1 MQSELKTNDSGV
13 ISGTSVTPTYSPTH
27 SPTHSPTYVARR
39 ADVEEYFDRTAA
51 DAWAKLT
58 STAPVG
64 RIRSTV
70 RAGRDEMRDLLLQW
84 LPQDLRGKR
93 VLDAG
98 CGTGALAIIAAAR
111 GAQVI
116 AVDLSPTL
124 IDLAIT
130 RLPSTIKNLALPH
143 NNLSPFE
150 PGVLFKSGDLLDPS
164 YGTFDYVVS
173 MDCLI
178 HYSLDDTISVLN
190 NLGQRTRCSM
200 LFTMAPGNL
209 LVNSLLAIGQLFPRG
224 NRSPAIQAIVPSKLF
239 ERIGASKTLIHWK
252 VTQTQRVK
260 RGFYTSQAVEMVKS

>member
-1 MQSELKTNDSGV
+1 MQSELKTSDSGA
-13 ISGTSVTPTYSPTH
+13 SVSAEVTATYA
-27 SPTHSPTYVARR
+27 ARR
-39 ADVEEYFDRTAA
+39 ANVEEYFDRTAA

-70 RAGRDEMRDLLLQW
+70 RAGRDEMRTLLANW

-98 CGTGALAIIAAAR
+98 CGTGALAIIAAGR

-124 IDLAIT
+124 IDLAVT
-130 RLPSTIKNLALPH
+130 RLPSDIKNLSFTQ
-143 NNLSPFE
+143 NNAAPFE
-150 PGVLFKSGDLLDPS
+150 AGVLFKAGDLLDPS
-164 YGTFDYVVS
+164 YGSFDYVVS

-178 HYSLDDTISVLN
+178 HYSLDDTINVLN
-190 NLGQRTRCSM
+190 NLGQRTRSGM

-209 LVNSLLAIGQLFPRG
+209 FVNSLLAIGQMFPRG
-224 NRSPAIQAIVPSKLF
+224 DRSPAIQAIVPNKLF
-239 ERIGASKTLIHWK
+239 ERIAASPPLSAWK

-260 RGFYTSQAVEMVKS
+260 RGFYTSQAVEMIRS

>member
-1 MQSELKTNDSGV
+1 MQSELKTNSSGV
-13 ISGTSVTPTYSPTH
+13 TAGAGDSATCTATY
-27 SPTHSPTYVARR
+27 AQRR
-39 ADVEEYFDRTAA
+39 ANVEEYFDRTAA

-70 RAGRDEMRDLLLQW
+70 RAGRDEMRELLLKW

-93 VLDAG
+93 ILDAG
-98 CGTGALAIIAAAR
+98 CGTGAIAIIAAAR

-124 IDLAIT
+124 INLAVT
-130 RLPSTIKNLALPH
+130 RLPSNIKNLALSEGS
-143 NNLSPFE
+143 LSTVE
-150 PGVLFKSGDLLDPS
+150 PGVLFKAGDLLDPS

-190 NLGQRTRCSM
+190 NLGQRTRCGM
-200 LFTMAPGNL
+200 LFTMAPGNFF
-209 LVNSLLAIGQLFPRG
+209 VNSLLAIGQLFPRAD
-224 NRSPAIQAIVPSKLF
+224 RSPAIQAIVPSKLF
-239 ERIGASKTLIHWK
+239 DRIAASKPLSHWK

-260 RGFYTSQAVEMVKS
+260 RGFYTSQAVEMISS

>member
-1 MQSELKTNDSGV
+1 MQSELKTNDSGAHAGAAV
-13 ISGTSVTPTYSPTH
+13 ITNPVTATYA
-27 SPTHSPTYVARR
+27 ARR
-39 ADVEEYFDRTAA
+39 ANVEEYFDRTAA

-70 RAGRDEMRDLLLQW
+70 RAGRDEMRALLLDW
-84 LPQDLRGKR
+84 LPQDLHGKR

-124 IDLAIT
+124 IDLAVT
-130 RLPSTIKNLALPH
+130 RLPSGIKNLALAS
-143 NNLSPFE
+143 NKGSQFE
-150 PGVLFKSGDLLDPS
+150 AGVLFKAGDLLDPS
-164 YGTFDYVVS
+164 YGSFDYVVS

-178 HYSLDDTISVLN
+178 HYSLDDTIDVLN
-190 NLGQRTRCSM
+190 NLGQRTRRGM

-209 LVNSLLAIGQLFPRG
+209 FVNSLLAIGQMFPRG
-224 NRSPAIQAIVPSKLF
+224 DRSPAIQAIVPNKLF
-239 ERIGASKTLIHWK
+239 ARIAASKPLNAWK

-260 RGFYTSQAVEMVKS
+260 RGFYTSQAVEMTKS